1 MTRGHAVGVA
11 RLVLLLL
18 AAVGFLAMH
27 GLAATD
33 PLGAHH
39 TPITTA
45 GPTTEAATMEH
56 MAGGDR
62 TAPTAAA
69 HTSDPRGGEDGHA
82 MMAACVFVLIS
93 ALAGVALRALFGGV
107 DGTPPTLLRITAH
120 ERQRPRAPPH
130 PIFLSLCVFRL

>member
-1 MTRGHAVGVA
+1 MA

-56 MAGGDR
+56 MAGTDR
-62 TAPTAAA
+62 STPTAVASV
-69 HTSDPRGGEDGHA
+69 SDPHDTDSHA
-82 MMAACVFVLIS
+82 MMTACVFVLLS
-93 ALAGVALRALFGGV
+93 ALAGIALRALFGRI
-107 DGTPPTLLRITAH
+107 DGTPPTLLRIAANG
-120 ERQRPRAPPH
+120 RQRTRAPPH

>member
-1 MTRGHAVGVA
+1 MA

-45 GPTTEAATMEH
+45 GPTAEAATMEH
-56 MAGGDR
+56 MAGTDR
-62 TAPTAAA
+62 STPTAVASV
-69 HTSDPRGGEDGHA
+69 SDPHDTDRSHA
-82 MMAACVFVLIS
+82 MMAACVFVLLS
-93 ALAGVALRALFGGV
+93 ALAGIALRALFGSIV
-107 DGTPPTLLRITAH
+107 GTPATLLRITANG
-120 ERQRPRAPPH
+120 RQRPRAPPH